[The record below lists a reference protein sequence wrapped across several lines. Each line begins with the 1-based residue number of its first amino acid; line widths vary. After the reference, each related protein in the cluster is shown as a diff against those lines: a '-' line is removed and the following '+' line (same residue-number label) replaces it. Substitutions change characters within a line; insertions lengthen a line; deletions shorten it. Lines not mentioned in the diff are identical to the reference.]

1 MTSLVDALY
10 LTKYNPFKY
19 GEFLASFYSE
29 LTGVDKNILL
39 SQLVI
44 PLCSHHLFNGKIER
58 ARLGGNRGSTI
69 WTIFSDK
76 GLLYDMQER
85 LDNFKTLTDQSLQY
99 CLINDWL
106 DVNPELLNVSCGKSI
121 NTKFTSQKCASNL
134 GRVFSN
140 LSVMEIYAI
149 LGVKPR

>member
-1 MTSLVDALY
+1 MNSLVDALY

-19 GEFLASFYSE
+19 GEFLSSFYSE
-29 LTGVDKNILL
+29 LIGVDENILL

-58 ARLGGNRGSTI
+58 ARLGGIGGSTI

-76 GLLYDMQER
+76 AMLYDMQER
-85 LDNFKTLTDQSLQY
+85 LDNFRGLTDQSLQY
-99 CLINDWL
+99 CLVNDWL
-106 DVNPELLNVSCGKSI
+106 NIDPKSLNVSFNKSTNKKFI
-121 NTKFTSQKCASNL
+121 NQKCASNL
-134 GRVFSN
+134 GRIFSN
-140 LSVMEIYAI
+140 LSVTEIYAM